1 MSFTYRSV
9 QVCCLCVLIVMLSVA
24 VRGQNAGPASAPAAN
39 LLSTDSNS
47 TTERSVAQQKLAC
60 AERAMKL
67 LEPGSKT
74 GVEANLADVALWSS
88 RLLTAELDLATN
100 RDGKLAAMRK
110 YCEHMKILEADA
122 DRRSNRGLI
131 SPLQRESLMY
141 QRLEVEQRI
150 AADR

>member
-1 MSFTYRSV
+1 
-9 QVCCLCVLIVMLSVA
+9 MLSVA
-24 VRGQNAGPASAPAAN
+24 VRGQNAGPTSVPARN
-39 LLSTDSNS
+39 VPDGDSNS
-47 TTERSVAQQKLAC
+47 RTEHSVAQQKLAC

-67 LEPGSKT
+67 LEPDSKP

-88 RLLTAELDLATN
+88 RLLNAELDLAAN
-100 RDGKLAAMRK
+100 RDDKLAAMRK
-110 YCEHMKILEADA
+110 YCEHIKILEADA